1 MDYVDVLV
9 VEDDPMV
16 ADIQQSF
23 INSVEGFR
31 VVGMVGNGLKALEFL
46 KRRPVRLVILDI
58 FMPRLDGI
66 GTLEKIRESGSNV
79 DVIIISAS
87 RDKTMVNKTI
97 QAGAFDYIVKPFA
110 FDRIKA
116 ALEAFR
122 QMIHSLAEGP
132 NQVDQQDIDNF
143 LQARNR
149 KNVKSSLPKGL
160 NPDVLK
166 KMEDLLHQAEGPLSS
181 VETAESLG
189 VSRITARRYLEY
201 LVASRKAI
209 MEREFQDIGRPV
221 NKYSLIR
228 G

>member
-1 MDYVDVLV
+1 MDYIEVLV

-31 VVGMVGNGLKALEFL
+31 VVGMVDNGLKALEFL
-46 KRRPVRLVILDI
+46 NKRPVRLVILDI
-58 FMPRLDGI
+58 FMPGLDGI

-87 RDKTMVNKTI
+87 RDKTTVNKTI

-116 ALEAFR
+116 ALDAF
-122 QMIHSLAEGP
+122 QQSVNSLTEGP
-132 NQVDQQDIDNF
+132 SQVNQRDIDNF
-143 LQARNR
+143 LLARNR
-149 KNVKSSLPKGL
+149 KNVQSSLPKGL

-166 KMEDLLHQAEGPLSS
+166 KVEELLAQADQPLSS
-181 VETAESLG
+181 VETAESVG

-201 LVASRKAI
+201 LVASRKAL
-209 MEREFQDIGRPV
+209 MERKYQEVGRPI
-221 NKYSLIR
+221 NRYSLIR
-228 G
+228 